1 MRDGA
6 TTARAISRGTLP
18 LDRRTSRDGQPGRR
32 SRQRRALEINANVF
46 PPDPLARTHASGTV
60 LRYADDHLEDKF
72 GMLSD
77 QPLEP
82 KEEYLPLEIT
92 KEEFEREWARPA
104 FNR

>member
-1 MRDGA
+1 MKYFKRPWDED
-6 TTARAISRGTLP
+6 RG
-18 LDRRTSRDGQPGRR
+18 DEYAGWGTSVWYFEADH
-32 SRQRRALEINANVF
+32 SWHVVRQIEVY
-46 PPDPLARTHASGTV
+46 ASGTV